1 VEFLVI
7 DIVTNGLY
15 GFRQTESL
23 DVIIAE
29 FDAGCDSS
37 NIVIDQTWF
46 DSQAMTI
53 SVLGSAK

>member
-37 NIVIDQTWF
+37 NIVID
-46 DSQAMTI
+46 
-53 SVLGSAK
+53 